1 MSIRYKILLYFSFV
15 AIVLNGLSFL
25 LVYNRFAQYRE
36 EEFQQRQKEKII
48 TTFKYLTQFKHLD
61 EQLITSLDMLNIED
75 LIDEKLLIF
84 NSSKKLIYS
93 SIDNIPIPF
102 SSELLNALN
111 EKKSW
116 IERKDE
122 RYDVVGLFFNHGS
135 DHFYAISKAYDHFGY
150 SKLDYLRNM
159 LGLTFIFI
167 SIIIITSSWYLS
179 RRITQSIQTLTE
191 SIKEFDLERSF
202 TPVKVEATHDEVQIL
217 AERFNELMIRLNE
230 AFAFQKHA
238 IHHISHE
245 LKTPIAILVSNFDRM
260 EQEKDTEKL
269 QEMLLEQKEGT
280 RNLSEIINALLEIAK
295 AESGNQQQIEAVR
308 IDELIFDLMSELQK
322 IQADFVF
329 KLNYEDENI
338 NDQMLTIQ
346 GNKRLLRAVFQ
357 NLMLNCLHYS
367 DEPYASILLKN
378 EKNMLSINISN
389 KGPILSEKEQSFLFQ
404 HFFRGS
410 NSKGKRGFGLGLVLI
425 NKIVALHHGTI
436 HYSNDGHNLNTFM
449 IELPLH

>member
-159 LGLTFIFI
+159 LGLTFIF
-167 SIIIITSSWYLS
+167 
-179 RRITQSIQTLTE
+179 
-191 SIKEFDLERSF
+191 
-202 TPVKVEATHDEVQIL
+202 
-217 AERFNELMIRLNE
+217 
-230 AFAFQKHA
+230 
-238 IHHISHE
+238 
-245 LKTPIAILVSNFDRM
+245 
-260 EQEKDTEKL
+260 
-269 QEMLLEQKEGT
+269 
-280 RNLSEIINALLEIAK
+280 
-295 AESGNQQQIEAVR
+295 
-308 IDELIFDLMSELQK
+308 K
-322 IQADFVF
+322 I
-329 KLNYEDENI
+329 
-338 NDQMLTIQ
+338 
-346 GNKRLLRAVFQ
+346 GRAHV
-357 NLMLNCLHYS
+357 
-367 DEPYASILLKN
+367 
-378 EKNMLSINISN
+378 
-389 KGPILSEKEQSFLFQ
+389 
-404 HFFRGS
+404 
-410 NSKGKRGFGLGLVLI
+410 
-425 NKIVALHHGTI
+425 
-436 HYSNDGHNLNTFM
+436 
-449 IELPLH
+449 